1 MELTYHIIT
10 IVGLLF
16 VFSIVAGGLSPRL
29 GVPTL
34 VIFLCI
40 GMLAGEDGPLGI
52 IYNDVQSAH
61 LVSTLALAVIL
72 FDGGLRTDLASF
84 RSGLRPALLLS
95 TIGVVLTAGL
105 TGLAAIYLLGLPPL
119 EAFLLGSLVSSTD
132 AAAVFSLLKQANLSL
147 HPRIGSTLEIE
158 SGSNDPMAV
167 FLTIVL
173 LEAVMADQAPGFGI
187 ALMFVQQMGLGFLGG
202 VAGGYLLTHALNKL
216 RLGSALYPL
225 LALFGGVL
233 IFGVISEIGGSGF
246 LAVYLAGLYAGNA
259 RTRAMNAILG
269 FHDGMAW
276 LAQIGLFL
284 ILGLL
289 VTPSDMFG
297 YAAPAVG
304 VALLLILLVRPIT
317 VFLCLSLLR
326 FNWRELAYISW
337 VGLRGAVP
345 IVLAMFPLLAGIEAA
360 PLMFN
365 IAFVV
370 VLVSLLVQGSTVAP
384 MARWLRLDIGETG
397 PSLKQRQRVALDV
410 PGQINYEIV
419 GYRLSSDSTAA
430 GQTIASLPLPGSS
443 RIIGVLRRGAL
454 APESGR
460 LRLRADDFIYVVT
473 PFKYVERLDQ
483 LFLST
488 EQGRRQHR
496 VSGDFDVSGQAPLA
510 DLLQL
515 LGLDARHVE
524 HDETVRSLFAQRFD
538 EISTGDSIELGDD
551 FRITAEKIGES
562 GVDSARVR
570 DITRETSDA
579 DNSDDPAA
587 Q

>member
-16 VFSIVAGGLSPRL
+16 VFSIVAGGLSPRF

-34 VIFLCI
+34 LIFLCI

-52 IYNDVQSAH
+52 VYNDVQSAH
-61 LVSTLALAVIL
+61 FIGTLALAVII
-72 FDGGLRTDLASF
+72 FDGGIRTDLASF
-84 RSGLRPALLLS
+84 RTSMKPALLLA
-95 TIGVVLTAGL
+95 TLGVVVTASL
-105 TGLAAIYLLGLPPL
+105 TGLAAMYLLDLPLL
-119 EAFLLGSLVSSTD
+119 EAMLLGALVSSTD

-158 SGSNDPMAV
+158 SGSNDPMAI

-173 LEAVMADQAPGFGI
+173 LEAVMMQKAPGIDVVPIFI
-187 ALMFVQQMGLGFLGG
+187 QQMGLGFIGG
-202 VAGGYLLTHALNKL
+202 AAGGWLLMRAINKL
-216 RLGSALYPL
+216 QLRSALYPL
-225 LALFGGVL
+225 LALFGGLLV
-233 IFGVISEIGGSGF
+233 FGVVSILGGSGF
-246 LAVYLAGLYAGNA
+246 LAVYLAGLYLGNA
-259 RTRAMNAILG
+259 RIRSMNAILG
-269 FHDGMAW
+269 FHDGIAW

-289 VTPSDMFG
+289 VSPTALVD
-297 YAAPAVG
+297 YALPALG
-304 VALLLILLVRPIT
+304 VALLLIIVARPLA
-317 VFLCLSLLR
+317 VLLCLLPLR
-326 FNWRELAYISW
+326 FNWREQSYVSW

-345 IVLAMFPLLAGIEAA
+345 IVLAMFPLLAGIESAA
-360 PLMFN
+360 LMFN
-365 IAFVV
+365 VAFVV
-370 VLVSLLVQGSTVAP
+370 VLVSLIVQGSTVAP
-384 MARWLRLDIGETG
+384 MARWLRIDLDRDNTMR
-397 PSLKQRQRVALDV
+397 KHRQRIELDV
-410 PGQINYEIV
+410 PGQVNYEII
-419 GYRLSSDSTAA
+419 GYKLNDNTVAT
-430 GQTIASLPLPGSS
+430 GQTLASLPLPGSS

-460 LRLRADDFIYVVT
+460 LRLRAGDHVYIFT

-496 VSGDFDVSGQAPLA
+496 VSGDFDVSGQASLA

-524 HDETVRSLFAQRFD
+524 HGETVRNLFAQRFD
-538 EISTGDSIELGDD
+538 DIRTGDSIELGDD

-570 DITRETSDA
+570 DMTRETTDDDSSDY
-579 DNSDDPAA
+579 PAA